1 MIMELFYPAITTT
14 VLMYVWFETEAFE
27 EYLCTFNLWWFDM
40 DKYKN
45 ERKKISSLDY
55 HTYLLMNYPDSF
67 FIKLFTCPVCLI
79 VWVAPL
85 VYLAYFG
92 TKDISVATVFREIL
106 LGWIMFFSL
115 KLLVNKTDS

>member
-1 MIMELFYPAITTT
+1 MTMELFYPAITTA
-14 VLMYVWFETEAFE
+14 VLMYAWFETEAFE
-27 EYLCTFNLWWFDM
+27 EYLSVFNLGWFDM
-40 DKYKN
+40 VKYKE

-85 VYLAYFG
+85 IYLAYSG
-92 TKDISVATVFREIL
+92 VGDLAVSTVFREIL
-106 LGWIMFFSL
+106 FGWVMFFSL